1 MTAGIKANADG
12 SAAIQVG
19 GSDAITI
26 TSGLNTTFAGTVTSA
41 STVAGATGVLYPLVN
56 GTAVSAS
63 GTAINYTS
71 IPSWVKRIT
80 VMFYGLSTN
89 GGSLP
94 LVQLGSGSIQT
105 SGYLGR
111 TNDISTNTAAYSTG
125 FNLSSDGAAANT
137 YFGAVTLTF
146 SHATYWLINGILS
159 RTDGNNQYR
168 IAGGV
173 ILSGGALDQL
183 RITTVNGTD
192 QYDAGTINILYE

>member
-1 MTAGIKANADG
+1 MASVVLTGD
-12 SAAIQVG
+12 
-19 GSDAITI
+19 
-26 TSGLNTTFAGTVTSA
+26 TSGTLTVSA
-41 STVAGATGVLYPLVN
+41 PLVAGSNTQTLVATTGTLAPIVS

-63 GTAINYTS
+63 GTAINYGS
-71 IPSWVKRIT
+71 IPNWVKRIT
-80 VMFYGLSTN
+80 VMFYGVSTN
-89 GGSLP
+89 GVSLP
-94 LVQLGSGSIQT
+94 LVQIGSGSIQT

-146 SHATYWLINGILS
+146 SHANYWLINGILS

-173 ILSGGALDQL
+173 ILGGTLDQL

-192 QYDAGTINILYE
+192 SYDAGTINIFYE